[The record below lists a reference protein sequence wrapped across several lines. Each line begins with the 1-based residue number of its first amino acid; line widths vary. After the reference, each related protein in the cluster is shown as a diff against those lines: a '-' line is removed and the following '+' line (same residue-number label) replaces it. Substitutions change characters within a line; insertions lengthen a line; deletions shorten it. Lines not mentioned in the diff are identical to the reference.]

1 MFRALQR
8 GEAALGLPALGGLF
22 RREMTPTIDPLPLP
36 NRRFYEAVF
45 NLAWLRQDGALH
57 RVAWRDMQTEE
68 LGSVYESLLEL
79 VPRLADGGTA
89 LAYAS
94 GAEGKGHERKTTGS
108 YYTPYALVQALLDS
122 ALDPVIRDRRRGVGT
137 PNGEAGA
144 EGVLTMTV
152 CDPACGSGHFL
163 LAAARRIAEA
173 VARERAEEGGEPYG
187 PDAHRRALREVVA
200 RCIFGVDRND
210 FAVELARVAL
220 WIETVE
226 PGRPLGFLDANIR
239 VGDSLLG
246 LASLDAL
253 RESMPDAAFKPLTGD
268 DKAVARALAKRNRA
282 EREGQGALDLLG
294 GGWSL
299 PPEVARFDEA
309 IRRAPQDTLEQVE
322 AVRARFEGRMD
333 DPARRRLR
341 LAADAYVAAF
351 LLPKREPETPGRREP
366 EVPTSRFVW
375 ETLAGRRPDPLLEPI
390 VTAAAREAHAFH
402 WPLAFPGVAERGGF
416 DVMLGNP
423 PWERV
428 KLQER
433 EFFAARAPEIAEA
446 PNAAAR
452 GRAIRALLEAGPGT
466 LGWALHGAFEAA
478 KRAAEAASVFARVPG
493 AEGGRFALTGRGDV
507 NTYALF
513 AELFARGVNWHG
525 RAGVIVPTGIATDAT
540 TAPFFGWLVAEQRLQ
555 AFFSFE
561 NEEMIFPG
569 VHHAFKFAI
578 LTTKPICSESSST
591 FLFFAR
597 KVSALLD
604 PRRRFTLTPAQIAA
618 INPNTR
624 TAPVFRSRAD
634 ADLTARIYERV
645 PVLVNDEAGADGN
658 PWSIRV
664 HTRIWHMAEDSHW
677 LRTADDLA
685 REGFRREDSDWV
697 RAGAGRAA
705 NDGALDLLGGG
716 DARSLVLEAAAPVER
731 FVPLYEAKM
740 IHQFDHRWA
749 TYEASPKGPAARD
762 ATTAEKADPTFEPTP
777 RYWVPEPEV
786 AARLAA
792 KGWHRGWLMGWRDIT
807 NATNERTVI
816 ASAFPRAAVGH
827 TAPLFFL
834 RAEPPLWATFL
845 ANTSALVLDFAARLK
860 VGGTHLTYG
869 YLKQLPILPPATY
882 SEVALA
888 HIVPRVLE
896 LTYTSHAMAPFARDL
911 GHEGPPFA
919 WDEDRRAWLRAELD
933 GWFAHAYG
941 LSRDDL
947 AYVLDPA
954 DALGPDYPSETFRVL
969 KANEIRRHG
978 EFRTRRL
985 VLAAYDALAP
995 RRADVGLDHVD
1006 AALGPPRRRDAA
1018 E

>member
-1 MFRALQR
+1 MSVVGTAFVPAAEPTAEPGAALSVEGGLIPPDQLARVLRGQASAQAAADYALPKGLTLASEIERAFRIARAHHADLPADPVRAARALLSAFGFDDLVPDAGPCDLRTADGRAPVVVAPRPTDAVSNPIERARHEGGPASRYRSPALLLQDTLNADERALWGLVTDGRRVRLMRDSLRLGRPAYLEADLAAILKTDDLSAFTGLWLLLHRSRFGRGEGASSDCPLERWAREAAERGTAVRDRLREGVEAALKALAAGFLAEPAFRARVQGGEVPVERLHAECLRLVYRIIFLLTAEDRGLLHPPDADREAVAAYAEGYAALRLARRARRRATWDRHRDGYEGLAVVFRALQR

-45 NLAWLRQDGALH
+45 NLAWIRQDGALH

-108 YYTPYALVQALLDS
+108 YYTPDALVQALLDS
-122 ALDPVIRDRRRGVGT
+122 ALDPVIRDRRRGIGT
-137 PNGEAGA
+137 PNGETGA

-163 LAAARRIAEA
+163 LSAARRIAEA

-253 RESMPDAAFKPLTGD
+253 REGVPDAAFKPLTSD
-268 DKAVARALAKRNRA
+268 DKAVARTLAKRNRA

-322 AVRARFEGRMD
+322 AVRARFEGRID

-375 ETLAGRRPDPLLEPI
+375 ETLAGRRPDPLLEPN
-390 VTAAAREAHAFH
+390 VTAASREAHAFH

-428 KLQER
+428 KLQEK

-446 PNAAAR
+446 SNAAAR

-466 LGWALHGAFEAA
+466 PGQGA
-478 KRAAEAASVFARVPG
+478 
-493 AEGGRFALTGRGDV
+493 
-507 NTYALF
+507 
-513 AELFARGVNWHG
+513 ARGVPGSQAYGRGGDRLRPRARRRG
-525 RAGVIVPTGIATDAT
+525 RALRAHGA
-540 TAPFFGWLVAEQRLQ
+540 
-555 AFFSFE
+555 
-561 NEEMIFPG
+561 
-569 VHHAFKFAI
+569 
-578 LTTKPICSESSST
+578 
-591 FLFFAR
+591 
-597 KVSALLD
+597 
-604 PRRRFTLTPAQIAA
+604 RRR
-618 INPNTR
+618 
-624 TAPVFRSRAD
+624 
-634 ADLTARIYERV
+634 E
-645 PVLVNDEAGADGN
+645 
-658 PWSIRV
+658 
-664 HTRIWHMAEDSHW
+664 H
-677 LRTADDLA
+677 
-685 REGFRREDSDWV
+685 
-697 RAGAGRAA
+697 
-705 NDGALDLLGGG
+705 
-716 DARSLVLEAAAPVER
+716 
-731 FVPLYEAKM
+731 
-740 IHQFDHRWA
+740 
-749 TYEASPKGPAARD
+749 
-762 ATTAEKADPTFEPTP
+762 
-777 RYWVPEPEV
+777 
-786 AARLAA
+786 
-792 KGWHRGWLMGWRDIT
+792 
-807 NATNERTVI
+807 
-816 ASAFPRAAVGH
+816 
-827 TAPLFFL
+827 L
-834 RAEPPLWATFL
+834 RALRRSFSRVAS
-845 ANTSALVLDFAARLK
+845 TSTGAR
-860 VGGTHLTYG
+860 
-869 YLKQLPILPPATY
+869 A
-882 SEVALA
+882 
-888 HIVPRVLE
+888 
-896 LTYTSHAMAPFARDL
+896 
-911 GHEGPPFA
+911 
-919 WDEDRRAWLRAELD
+919 
-933 GWFAHAYG
+933 
-941 LSRDDL
+941 
-947 AYVLDPA
+947 
-954 DALGPDYPSETFRVL
+954 
-969 KANEIRRHG
+969 
-978 EFRTRRL
+978 
-985 VLAAYDALAP
+985 
-995 RRADVGLDHVD
+995 
-1006 AALGPPRRRDAA
+1006 
-1018 E
+1018 